1 MSKMRYLRF
10 VFICLLLAGC
20 GTVTSV
26 RYDTPVPST
35 TSFAFKDERP
45 PESRQSR
52 YGKSSN
58 AKLVYFGDDNLVP
71 SGPEL
76 LKAALESRL
85 HQELKGKTVS
95 VKEFTVFV
103 YDSAMP
109 PENDRQKTAA
119 STPGGY
125 AAAPFA
131 GLFLG
136 GFERARSDKV
146 VRVLI
151 RGNVDRAEF
160 STTSS
165 DTYRGRVSER
175 DVQATLSKALEKAA
189 AVVQQ
194 TVEKR

>member
-10 VFICLLLAGC
+10 MFVCLLLAGC

-26 RYDTPVPST
+26 RYDMPLPGT
-35 TSFAFKDERP
+35 TSFVFKDERP
-45 PESRQSR
+45 PESRQSQH
-52 YGKSSN
+52 GKSAN
-58 AKLVYFGDDNLVP
+58 ANLVYFGDDNLSP

-76 LKAALESRL
+76 LKAALESHL
-85 HQELKGKTVS
+85 QAELKGKTVTL
-95 VKEFTVFV
+95 KEFTVMV

-109 PENDRQKTAA
+109 PDRDRQKTAA
-119 STPGGY
+119 DTPGGY

-131 GLFLG
+131 GLFMG

-146 VRVLI
+146 VRVLV

-175 DVQATLSKALEKAA
+175 DVQTTLSKALEKAVATVQKA
-189 AVVQQ
+189 AQ
-194 TVEKR
+194 KR

>member
-1 MSKMRYLRF
+1 MRYLKF
-10 VFICLLLAGC
+10 AFLSLLLTGC
-20 GTVTSV
+20 GTVNSV
-26 RYDTPVPST
+26 RYDTPLPST
-35 TSFAFKDERP
+35 TSFEFKDERS
-45 PESRQSR
+45 PEARHSKQAASRN
-52 YGKSSN
+52 GKM
-58 AKLVYFGDDNLVP
+58 VYFGDDNLSP
-71 SGPEL
+71 PGPEL

-85 HQELKGKTVS
+85 HAALKGKTVS
-95 VKEFTVFV
+95 LKEFTVFV
-103 YDSAMP
+103 YDVTMP
-109 PENDRQKTAA
+109 PEGDRQKAAA

-165 DTYRGRVSER
+165 DTYRGRISER
-175 DVQATLSKALEKAA
+175 DVQATLSKALEKATV
-189 AVVQQ
+189 VVQQ